1 MKFIDYIPP
10 EEPSI
15 VIDGRLVPMKNAEA
29 VDYLAKQAMD
39 LSRYS
44 PLESQTGAKRVEEG

>member
-10 EEPSI
+10 KEPSI

-44 PLESQTGAKRVEEG
+44 LLESQTGAERMEEG